1 MSDRY
6 TITELGYDHIFPNPR
21 YALKEGLLA
30 FGGDLNPDRILTAYR
45 KGIFP
50 WYSRFDPIL
59 WWSPDPRFVLYPKD
73 FKIRRSLRK
82 KLRQKR
88 YVVKLDRKFR
98 DVMLNCAKPRRD
110 EEDTWILP
118 EVITAYEELYKRGF
132 AHSIEVY
139 NERDELVGGLYGI
152 STGRAFFG
160 ESMFHL
166 EPDTSK
172 IALAYLNEL
181 AKVWSFHFI
190 DCQIPTDHLRGLGAI
205 EIGRDRFLDELEVT
219 QAYAGVHGNWQ
230 EYETLLE
237 EFEW

>member
-1 MSDRY
+1 MNSGY

-21 YALKEGLLA
+21 YAVMEGLLA
-30 FGGDLNPDRILTAYR
+30 FGGDLNPDRVLSAYR
-45 KGIFP
+45 RGIFP

-73 FKIRRSLRK
+73 FKINRSFRK

-98 DVMLNCAKPRRD
+98 EVMLNCAKPRKD

-118 EVITAYEELYKRGF
+118 EVVTAYEELHKRGF

-139 NERDELVGGLYGI
+139 NEKDELVGGLYGVSI
-152 STGRAFFG
+152 GRAFFG

-190 DCQIPTDHLRGLGAI
+190 DCQIPTDHLERLGAK
-205 EIGRDRFLDELEVT
+205 EIGRDRFLDELEVS
-219 QAYAGVHGNWQ
+219 QSFGGVHGDWQ
-230 EYETLLE
+230 EYETLLKD
-237 EFEW
+237 FKW